1 MTARFLRLAIAPI
14 VLAALA
20 ACGGG
25 GGGSDDS
32 TPAAT
37 GDMAAA
43 NYATTTGGVV
53 DSVMDGLDFGG
64 TIAGALPF
72 GGSGSGATAAAAQ
85 RGTFSLPQGRL
96 ERALVGH
103 LMRRS
108 VGPSALATSTSSIP
122 CSGGGQLVFTDTF
135 ASDTAVTKGD
145 RFDVT
150 SQGCIEGD
158 LPVTG
163 SLALVVSQY
172 SESQTALSAAISLTA
187 NAFGSSDLRINGG
200 ATISVSA
207 NNASAAL
214 TIAYQAMTATTPDA
228 TLTWDHSFTYT
239 FTDTHETLSFG
250 GIAHH
255 AGASYTLRQDVPFDV
270 TGTGVPA
277 SGQLSIIDKDGDR
290 VQVTADGAGFT
301 YTFYVAGSSTPAAG
315 PVQGIRFSGDL

>member
-1 MTARFLRLAIAPI
+1 MTARFLRLALAPI

-53 DSVMDGLDFGG
+53 DSVMTGLDFAG
-64 TIAGALPF
+64 TIAGALPQ
-72 GGSGSGATAAAAQ
+72 GGGSGATAAAAQ
-85 RGTFSLPQGRL
+85 RGTFTLPQGRL
-96 ERALVGH
+96 ERALVGR
-103 LMRRS
+103 LMQRS
-108 VGPSALATSTSSIP
+108 VGPSALATSTSSIA

-145 RFDVT
+145 RVDVT
-150 SQGCIEGD
+150 SQGCIEGG

-187 NAFGSSDLRINGG
+187 TAFGSSDLRINGG

-207 NNASAAL
+207 NSASVSLA
-214 TIAYQAMTATTPDA
+214 IAYQSMTATTPEA

-301 YTFYVAGSSTPAAG
+301 YTFYVAGSNTPTAG
-315 PVQGIRFSGDL
+315 PVQGIRFSSGL